1 MPSKNSEF
9 WQKKLA
15 DNASR
20 DNRNIS
26 ELKKLGWEVLVIW
39 ECQIKD
45 LQPLVVNL
53 HSYLQAK

>member
-1 MPSKNSEF
+1 MPSKNFEF

-20 DNRNIS
+20 DNRNIR

-39 ECQIKD
+39 ECEIKD
-45 LQPLVVNL
+45 IEMLTINL